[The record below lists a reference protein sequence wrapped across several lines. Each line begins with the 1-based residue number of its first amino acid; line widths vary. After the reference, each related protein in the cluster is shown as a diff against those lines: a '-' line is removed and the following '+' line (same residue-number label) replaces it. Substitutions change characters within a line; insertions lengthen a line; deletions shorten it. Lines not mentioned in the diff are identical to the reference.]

1 MKDNVKNDRVERLFN
16 FNDLG
21 PTDINLLRLIEEKC
35 LNSLKNSEFQLVDP
49 PAIESSDL
57 FFRKSLGSTSSSTY
71 TFMDFTNQQI
81 SLRPDFTASVIR
93 LIFSDEI
100 KSKFGFLN
108 KTCYSGP
115 VFRYTVANSDPI
127 QIYQVGA
134 EYLSDKGSDADT
146 EVLRQAINCLSLTGI
161 SDYSLSLGHVGILR
175 HALINAGYNSSIVEL
190 VMSNLESLEGD
201 EGFSYLVKKANL
213 LKLLKGTN
221 EPEAIATFDDLGKK
235 YASRMSSAIGLRE
248 KQDILNRYYSKISN
262 QVSEGDLLD
271 CLNFTQNILG
281 FSLKDFLNNQ
291 NSNLSK
297 SSEDYGEFVIV
308 IQNLL
313 SEGINEENID
323 LDFTLTRNLA
333 YYNGIVFD
341 LKTRNSL
348 ILGGG
353 GRYDDLPQRLGYVFD
368 EGCSGFALNLSRIIE
383 LMSN

>member
-1 MKDNVKNDRVERLFN
+1 
-16 FNDLG
+16 
-21 PTDINLLRLIEEKC
+21 
-35 LNSLKNSEFQLVDP
+35 
-49 PAIESSDL
+49 
-57 FFRKSLGSTSSSTY
+57 
-71 TFMDFTNQQI
+71 
-81 SLRPDFTASVIR
+81 RPDFTASVIR

-134 EYLSDKGSDADT
+134 EYLSDKGSAADT

-175 HALINAGYNSSIVEL
+175 QALINEGYNSSIVEL

-221 EPEAIATFDDLGKK
+221 EPEEIATFDDLNKK
-235 YASRMSSAIGLRE
+235 YASRMSGDIGLRE
-248 KQDILNRYYSKISN
+248 KHDILDRYYSKISN

-291 NSNLSK
+291 NSNLS
-297 SSEDYGEFVIV
+297 
-308 IQNLL
+308 
-313 SEGINEENID
+313 
-323 LDFTLTRNLA
+323 
-333 YYNGIVFD
+333 
-341 LKTRNSL
+341 
-348 ILGGG
+348 
-353 GRYDDLPQRLGYVFD
+353 
-368 EGCSGFALNLSRIIE
+368 
-383 LMSN
+383 